1 MEGTVSTLEASEGLT
16 PQQDQGLGEKT
27 QSLSTDGTTPTRRT
41 LVEQQKY
48 SKDTSTNTKQ
58 RKKSGLGKT
67 NDWKNRRIN
76 SKSTYT
82 GSMSLLEKL
91 DKMPPFLCRL
101 LARRK
106 GKSLS
111 NRQLASDLGVSVRTI
126 QRISEK
132 KSWDDVPVGFAQKF
146 SGACGV
152 DLLRQNKSMDYF
164 KRRKFNHIKKSPNV
178 RYFNKLLKI
187 WKEM

>member
-1 MEGTVSTLEASEGLT
+1 MEDTVSTLEASGGLT
-16 PQQDQGLGEKT
+16 PQQDQDLSVKT
-27 QSLSTDGTTPTRRT
+27 QSQLTDGNTNAERMQS
-41 LVEQQKY
+41 EQLQS
-48 SKDTSTNTKQ
+48 SKGTSTNTKKE
-58 RKKSGLGKT
+58 KKSGSGKT
-67 NDWKNRRIN
+67 NDWKNKRRN
-76 SKSTYT
+76 SKTT
-82 GSMSLLEKL
+82 CIGSMSLLDKL

-132 KSWDDVPVGFAQKF
+132 KSWEDVPVGFAQRF
-146 SGACGV
+146 SNVCGV

>member
-1 MEGTVSTLEASEGLT
+1 MKDTVSTLEASEELT
-16 PQQDQGLGEKT
+16 PQQDQDLSVKT
-27 QSLSTDGTTPTRRT
+27 QSQLTDGGTTQEKMQI
-41 LVEQQKY
+41 EQQNY
-48 SKDTSTNTKQ
+48 SKDTSTNTK
-58 RKKSGLGKT
+58 KKNKNELRKT
-67 NDWKNRRIN
+67 NDWKNRKRD
-76 SKSTYT
+76 SKTT
-82 GSMSLLEKL
+82 FTRSMSLLEKL

-111 NRQLASDLGVSVRTI
+111 NRQLASDLGVSIRTI

-132 KSWDDVPVGFAQKF
+132 KSWEDVPVGFAQRF
-146 SGACGV
+146 SNVCGV

-178 RYFNKLLKI
+178 KYFNKLLKI